1 MITKKL
7 ILTSLALMSLTVAN
21 SQTVNT
27 TVGTSGSEK
36 KIMARPALP
45 SPDARA
51 ERSSMRMKN
60 ELTLNDEQYTKLL
73 ALKKEKYA
81 AIKVVADKYPSSDK
95 RDARVAELK
104 PIRDSYVTS
113 LNAILT
119 PEQLT
124 KHKELTQMRFDN
136 WKKVA
141 TAQANAP
148 KVTPEDEEEQQIKID
163 LE

>member
-1 MITKKL
+1 MITKKI
-7 ILTSLALMSLTVAN
+7 ILTSFAIIGLSVAN

-27 TVGTSGSEK
+27 EVQSKSTERKV
-36 KIMARPALP
+36 MAKPVLP

-60 ELTLNDEQYTKLL
+60 ELTLNDEQYNKVL

-81 AIKVVADKYPSSDK
+81 AIKVVADKYPGSDK
-95 RDARVAELK
+95 RDARVAEFK
-104 PIRDSYVTS
+104 PIRDSYVAGLKS
-113 LNAILT
+113 IFT
-119 PEQLT
+119 PEQLA
-124 KHKELTQMRFDN
+124 KHNELTQMRFDN

-148 KVTPEDEEEQQIKID
+148 KPDEEEQQIKID